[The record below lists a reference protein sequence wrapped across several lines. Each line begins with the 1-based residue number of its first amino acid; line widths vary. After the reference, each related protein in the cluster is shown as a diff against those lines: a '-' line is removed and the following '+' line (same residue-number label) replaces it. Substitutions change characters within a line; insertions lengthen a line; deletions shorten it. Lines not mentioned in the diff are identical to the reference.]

1 MKKLIAIVTLL
12 ALSGCA
18 SIMDLIPSRWDVNQ
32 AKVVTDLRQTAI
44 NFDCKLDQKEQ
55 LDTLSK
61 QVQWF
66 DLYAESKGTRDVA
79 KLSATL
85 TTTTKEFKDRLDKGP
100 VSPVYCEMKKRL
112 FVQQTD
118 ILARA
123 VQGRF

>member
-1 MKKLIAIVTLL
+1 MKKLIVILSLVT
-12 ALSGCA
+12 LSGC
-18 SIMDLIPSRWDVNQ
+18 STIMELIPSRWDVNQ
-32 AKVVTDLRQTAI
+32 ARVVTDLRQTAI
-44 NFDCKLDQKEQ
+44 NFDCKADQRAQ

-66 DLYAESKGTRDVA
+66 DLYAESKGTKDVA

-85 TTTTKEFKDRLDKGP
+85 ATTTKEFKDRLDKGP

>member
-44 NFDCKLDQKEQ
+44 NFDCKLDQQPQ
-55 LDTLSK
+55 LVTLAN

-66 DLYAESKGTRDVA
+66 DLYAESKGTKDVA
-79 KLSATL
+79 KLTKTL
-85 TTTTKEFKDRLDKGP
+85 STTVNEFKERLNKGP
-100 VSPVYCEMKKRL
+100 VSPVYCDMKKRL

-118 ILARA
+118 IIARA

>member
-44 NFDCKLDQKEQ
+44 NFDCKLDQKAQ

>member
-44 NFDCKLDQKEQ
+44 NFDCKLDQQPQ
-55 LDTLSK
+55 LVTLAN

-66 DLYAESKGTRDVA
+66 DLYAESKSTKDVA
-79 KLSATL
+79 KLTKTL
-85 TTTTKEFKDRLDKGP
+85 STTVNEFKERLNKGP
-100 VSPVYCEMKKRL
+100 VSPVYCDMKKRL

-118 ILARA
+118 IIARA